1 MFRNWLTF
9 TLVLL
14 AAAVSVAEAQL
25 SRPVRLTT
33 ADDVGIAGVYYPVA
47 SGPAPAVLL
56 IHSFERNHTD
66 WDVFATALQRN
77 GIAALAIDL
86 RGHGEST
93 RRLTS
98 QGPELMDF
106 HRFTPRDYQD
116 MLLDVE
122 AAMDWLTD
130 QPGID
135 KQRVGIVGSSLGAN
149 VAMRYTLFNEDL
161 AALVLLSP
169 GIVYKDLRTDDAM
182 QKLGPMPLRI
192 AVSRND
198 PFAFESCKRLIELRK
213 ESGHGADTN
222 ELIICTGYLHGTDM
236 LKGVRDLPTIL
247 IDWLKQTL
255 SRTPAAA
262 PESPAPSKEPV
273 KPAQ

>member
-1 MFRNWLTF
+1 MLRNWFTL
-9 TLVLL
+9 TLVLF
-14 AAAVSVAEAQL
+14 AALGSAEAQV

-56 IHSFERNHTD
+56 LHGFERNHTE
-66 WDVFATALQRN
+66 WDIFPTSLQRN

-93 RRLTS
+93 RRLTAE
-98 QGPELMDF
+98 GPELMDF

-122 AAMDWLTD
+122 VAMDWLAD

-135 KQRVGIVGSSLGAN
+135 KDRIGIVGSSLGAN

-161 AALVLLSP
+161 AALVLISP

-182 QKLGPMPLRI
+182 QKLGPVPLRI
-192 AVSRND
+192 AVSRDD
-198 PFAFESCKRLIELRK
+198 PFAFESCKRLMELRK
-213 ESGHGADTN
+213 QAGHTSDTN
-222 ELIICTGYLHGTDM
+222 ELIICTGYLHGADM
-236 LKGVRDLPTIL
+236 LRGVRDLPTIL

-255 SRTPAAA
+255 SRTPAA
-262 PESPAPSKEPV
+262 PTK
-273 KPAQ
+273 

>member
-1 MFRNWLTF
+1 MFRHWF
-9 TLVLL
+9 TLTLVFF
-14 AAAVSVAEAQL
+14 AALGSAEAQV
-25 SRPVRLTT
+25 SRPVRLNT

-47 SGPAPAVLL
+47 SGQAPAMLL
-56 IHSFERNHTD
+56 LHGFERNHTE
-66 WDVFATALQRN
+66 WDIFPTSLQRN
-77 GIAALAIDL
+77 GIAVLAIDL

-93 RRLTS
+93 RRLTAE
-98 QGPELMDF
+98 GPELMDF

-122 AAMDWLTD
+122 VAMDWLAD

-135 KQRVGIVGSSLGAN
+135 KDRIGIVGSSLGAN

-182 QKLGPMPLRI
+182 QKLGPIPLRI
-192 AVSRND
+192 AVSRDD
-198 PFAFESCKRLIELRK
+198 PFAFESCKRLMELRK
-213 ESGHGADTN
+213 QAGRTSDTN
-222 ELIICTGYLHGTDM
+222 ELIICTGYLHGADM

-262 PESPAPSKEPV
+262 PESPAPPK
-273 KPAQ
+273 